1 MALEPQPPVWHD
13 LSNPPGKLNSA
24 ANRDVEEIVQQYAGL
39 NKGDF
44 FAIQEQL
51 IFAAKVKAEAPES
64 RERRNSLC
72 RRRPSTTQSVS

>member
-24 ANRDVEEIVQQYAGL
+24 ANRDVEEIVQQYMGL

-44 FAIQEQL
+44 LTIQERL
-51 IFAAKVKAEAPES
+51 IFVTKV
-64 RERRNSLC
+64 
-72 RRRPSTTQSVS
+72 